1 MPHCL
6 KIPNKKHLTIP
17 QYYHNIQF
25 ILKKEICNMNKRIYS
40 YKANLQTKQ
49 KFEAISERTT
59 TMEYPEQTLSPED
72 FDFNDYEET
81 EYDSLEDK

>member
-1 MPHCL
+1 
-6 KIPNKKHLTIP
+6 
-17 QYYHNIQF
+17 
-25 ILKKEICNMNKRIYS
+25 MNKRIYS
-40 YKANLQTKQ
+40 YKATLQTKQ